1 MANNTIFDDVFQTIK
16 EKMPELTIPLI
27 NEVFGTNYA
36 PDAVIIQG
44 KNEHQT
50 ANGKIITDSY
60 LIIGSRRYHLECQST
75 EDNTMILRMIEYDF
89 AIGLESARK
98 ENGKYRIRLPQSCV
112 VYLRGDNPA
121 VSQNLELILP
131 DGRSIEYAVPIIRMK
146 KYSIEQLLEKHLTML
161 LPFYIMRYEHIK
173 LEDPDLRQKL
183 YAEYASI
190 EKYLE
195 ETYLQNGQ
203 EKAFRDILE
212 LISRIADYIF
222 SKSENVRKEL
232 GEIMGGK
239 VLELESDRLIKQGEQ
254 IGMKRGIERGMK
266 RGIERGETA
275 VTDLMQKL
283 IKENR
288 MDDLKRI
295 ATDTAYRKKLMQEM
309 QEQEETRLQG

>member
-36 PDAVIIQG
+36 PDTVIMQG

-50 ANGKIITDSY
+50 AHGKIITDSY
-60 LIIGSRRYHLECQST
+60 LVIGTRRYHLECQST

-98 ENGKYRIRLPQSCV
+98 ENGKYRIRLPHSCV

-121 VSQNLELILP
+121 ASQNLELILP
-131 DGRSIEYAVPIIRMK
+131 DGRSIEYVVPIIRMK
-146 KYSIEQLLEKHLTML
+146 KYSVEQLLEKHLTML
-161 LPFYIMRYEHIK
+161 LPFYIMRYEHTK
-173 LEDPDLRQKL
+173 LEDLDLRQKL

-195 ETYLQNGQ
+195 ETYLENGQ

-254 IGMKRGIERGMK
+254 IGMKRGMK

-283 IKENR
+283 IRENR

-295 ATDTAYRKKLMQEM
+295 ATDTPYRKKLMQEM
-309 QEQEETRLQG
+309 QEQKETRLQG